1 MKPNAFGLPHTEGE
15 RAMLQRLLSRRR
27 RWLASRHAHRAR
39 NIHDTHAAESETLAQ
54 HLETI
59 GESIKSMFKD
69 AAEIVRGHRVIT
81 ESNAEVLAGDI
92 LNIGNDEG
100 NRQNVIVSSLLDA
113 RAAVDK
119 ISALTKEKK

>member
-1 MKPNAFGLPHTEGE
+1 
-15 RAMLQRLLSRRR
+15 
-27 RWLASRHAHRAR
+27 
-39 NIHDTHAAESETLAQ
+39 
-54 HLETI
+54 
-59 GESIKSMFKD
+59 
-69 AAEIVRGHRVIT
+69 
-81 ESNAEVLAGDI
+81 LAGDI

>member
-1 MKPNAFGLPHTEGE
+1 VARFVSSGE
-15 RAMLQRLLSRRR
+15 VVAGPSHSASGVHDRTDVSKLVCS
-27 RWLASRHAHRAR
+27 LAPPGP
-39 NIHDTHAAESETLAQ
+39 LC
-54 HLETI
+54 ETI
-59 GESIKSMFKD
+59 
-69 AAEIVRGHRVIT
+69 ARVRLQT
-81 ESNAEVLAGDI
+81 CPNSATAYWAGDI

>member
-1 MKPNAFGLPHTEGE
+1 
-15 RAMLQRLLSRRR
+15 
-27 RWLASRHAHRAR
+27 
-39 NIHDTHAAESETLAQ
+39 
-54 HLETI
+54 
-59 GESIKSMFKD
+59 MFKD

>member
-1 MKPNAFGLPHTEGE
+1 VLAGDGTL
-15 RAMLQRLLSRRR
+15 RLLGLRSRGPTAVSTSLIRR
-27 RWLASRHAHRAR
+27 FDLCFCLGSGVASGDCASR
-39 NIHDTHAAESETLAQ
+39 EP
-54 HLETI
+54 
-59 GESIKSMFKD
+59 G
-69 AAEIVRGHRVIT
+69 VIT